1 MDILS
6 GIDLVAGIP
15 VAELPVVGAPLI
27 SSIQTALQEPI
38 FPGKVIV
45 WLLFMLSIVSWVMII
60 SKSLHLA
67 KQKRVD
73 KDFGA
78 RLRESRT
85 TLEVFEEGWDDG
97 ASLKH
102 LIYVSGSREAAF
114 HLLGSREPQDG
125 MIRRLRRAPKL
136 TARQLDFLNLAFRSG
151 YRTAMLRLSSGI
163 AGFRFVAVAALLF
176 GTIGMVWTLM
186 TAFDSAAEFAEFA
199 PAVGAALGFLAIA
212 LLVASPAILAR
223 IAFDIHIRRRKVELT
238 KFRDDIARLFERSY
252 AATAGVGS
260 TIRAESIRPESI
272 HSEIHSEAKHQEE
285 TFRPEAQA
293 RHTDETVKADT
304 ASEESSTDD
313 EPKKKFHSIR
323 DRLLRGPDDVDDA
336 EEQINP
342 IAQQAATLRVR

>member
-6 GIDLVAGIP
+6 GIDLIADI
-15 VAELPVVGAPLI
+15 PVVGAPVI
-27 SSIQTALQEPI
+27 ASIQTALQQPI

-67 KQKRVD
+67 KLKRVD
-73 KDFGA
+73 RDFGS
-78 RLRESRT
+78 RLREART
-85 TLEVFEEGWDDG
+85 TLEVFEEGWVED

-102 LIYVSGSREAAF
+102 LIYVSGSREAAY

-125 MIRRLRRAPKL
+125 MNRRLRRAPKL
-136 TARQLDFLNLAFRSG
+136 SSRQLDFLNLAFRSG

-212 LLVASPAILAR
+212 LLVATPAILAR

-252 AATAGVGS
+252 AATAKPES
-260 TIRAESIRPESI
+260 PIRSEKIRPESI
-272 HSEIHSEAKHQEE
+272 STEPGPAEEIS
-285 TFRPEAQA
+285 RPEAQA
-293 RHTDETVKADT
+293 RQIDETVKADT
-304 ASEESSTDD
+304 APEEPLSED

-323 DRLLRGPDDVDDA
+323 DRLLRGPDDDE